1 MTIFLKLK
9 LTDIKEEIKKLEAI
23 KHKTSLQEREL
34 ETLKYFEQ
42 KEINKSNN
50 LLIKRK

>member
-23 KHKTSLQEREL
+23 KNKTSLQYREL
-34 ETLKYFEQ
+34 ETLRYFEQ
-42 KEINKSNN
+42 KKIIKSN
-50 LLIKRK
+50 KY